1 MAKKSKSLLI
11 LVGVIAVILLMFGS
25 ATFVT
30 LQPGEKGVIFKKFAG
45 GLDKEHIY
53 SAGFHMI
60 APWNDMIIYDVREQK
75 VDETM
80 DVLDKKGLPINVD
93 VSVRF
98 YPIYD
103 KIGELHEKFGVKYI
117 DKLVVPEVRSTV
129 RQVMGR
135 YTAEE
140 IYSTKRS
147 EVEQKIISE
156 TEAVLNK
163 PENNILMTTL
173 LIRSINLPTDY
184 KKSIE
189 NKEIQ
194 KQEALAYQYKLEK
207 EEAEAK
213 RKVIAAEGE
222 ANANRII
229 NSSLTPNLLKMRGIE
244 ATIKLS
250 ESPNSKTI
258 IIGSGKDGLPLILGG
273 DK

>member
-1 MAKKSKSLLI
+1 MGNKSKSMLVLI
-11 LVGVIAVILLMFGS
+11 GVAAVILIMFGS

-53 SAGFHMI
+53 SAGFHVI
-60 APWNDMIIYDVREQK
+60 APWNDMIIYDVKEQK

-103 KIGELHEKFGVKYI
+103 KIGYLHEKFGVKYI
-117 DKLVVPEVRSTV
+117 EKLVVPEVRSTV

-140 IYSTKRS
+140 IYSTKRA
-147 EVEQKIISE
+147 EVEQLIKDE

-163 PENNILMTTL
+163 PENNIHMTAL
-173 LIRSINLPTDY
+173 LIRSIDLPPEY

-207 EEAEAK
+207 EKAEAERK
-213 RKVIAAEGE
+213 RIAAEGE
-222 ANANRII
+222 ARANQII
-229 NSSLTPNLLKMRGIE
+229 NSSLTPSLLKMRGIE

-258 IIGSGKDGLPLILGG
+258 IIGSGKDGMPLILGNQ
-273 DK
+273 